1 MRCYCCCL
9 HHIREE
15 MFNWWWWWLS
25 NENGWEKT
33 NHHTRRPGAS
43 ATCHRH
49 KTMTTFNVHAIAQMR
64 IDRFRSISPIRVR
77 VRNVH
82 PREREKEKRSSVKSD
97 IEDKSQSIYL
107 IHNGIQSN
115 HFLGVDSNLFPIGSS
130 IVSGRCHRWFCWT
143 LFHDQTKELLFFVLS
158 ETIGQSAWKWCAW
171 RVCLQIPLNWMKW
184 SRWTKRGDQTYNT
197 KSCHNFN

>member
-82 PREREKEKRSSVKSD
+82 PRERERERETIKCQVGHRRQV
-97 IEDKSQSIYL
+97 SIYL
-107 IHNGIQSN
+107 SYPQWDSIEPFFGCRLKFVPNWIVDRFGSLSSLVLLDIVPWSN
-115 HFLGVDSNLFPIGSS
+115 KRVTIFLPYLK
-130 IVSGRCHRWFCWT
+130 
-143 LFHDQTKELLFFVLS
+143 Q
-158 ETIGQSAWKWCAW
+158 
-171 RVCLQIPLNWMKW
+171 
-184 SRWTKRGDQTYNT
+184 
-197 KSCHNFN
+197 